1 MKKINV
7 VFITLI
13 LSIGIIETGI
23 FTSSNPQAT
32 DQDYNDAKGS
42 LQNLYCINP
51 SRDYEIGEILWQ
63 YTITG
68 GWDNSPKAI
77 APISD
82 INSDGV
88 DDVIVC
94 SEEEHV
100 RCFDGSAIGTGNVLW
115 EHNAEADVYC
125 QNGLSI
131 MEDIDNDGCPEVI
144 IGTSGGTYN
153 GRMIRTLSGGNG
165 SAIWTHDTHEYG
177 DGGWVYQ
184 VNCMYDY
191 NDDGIKDVLAATG
204 NDGTNTGPRRVY
216 CLDAL
221 TGGSIWE
228 CFIGGAVFSVMGI
241 EDFTGDGYP
250 DAVAGTTNG
259 AQTTGYA
266 YGINGASGAIEW
278 VYIPPGPSVW
288 ALEQIDDIT
297 NDGIKDVIIG
307 DYYGNIYGLDS
318 TDGSVIYSNSVGSS
332 ALIIVRF
339 EKINDVNGDGHPD
352 IVPAHLGSG
361 SVGVKVIDG
370 QTGQFIWEHPVY
382 DKPSVV
388 DRIEDI
394 SGDGINDILVGT
406 LFTNNYCYFLNGT
419 NGNELEVIYYGEAV
433 DAISAIPDV
442 TNDGSMEMV
451 AGGRDG
457 LVTCFSGGLNASLNT
472 PPTAPILTG
481 PIQGA
486 PGVLY
491 NYTVVATDADTDDL
505 YYYIEWGDGTPGVWL
520 GPFTQGVPCNVSHTW
535 LNPGTYTVKA
545 KAKDNYGAE
554 SSWSESLLMN
564 ITTFFTAPLYGEWN
578 LITVPRD
585 TEWTAETLGKN
596 ISGCSVVSMFEGSTQ
611 IFVSH
616 VVGSPH
622 DDFPILDGV
631 GYFIYL
637 GHDSYLNMTNLPI
650 TTVNVPI
657 YTGWDLVGWYHDS
670 ATTAESLG
678 SHIIDCSIVSM
689 FNGSTQT
696 FLSHV
701 VGSPHDNFPVTQ
713 GMGLFI
719 YATSDSTW
727 TGEG

>member
-13 LSIGIIETGI
+13 LSIGIIETGM

-32 DQDYNDAKGS
+32 DQGDSDDKGS
-42 LQNLYCINP
+42 LQGLYGTDT
-51 SRDYEIGEILWQ
+51 SRDYEIGETLWQ

-68 GWDNSPKAI
+68 GYDNSPQAI
-77 APISD
+77 VPISD
-82 INSDGV
+82 INSDGIG
-88 DDVIVC
+88 DVIVC

-100 RCFDGSAIGTGNVLW
+100 RCFDGSVIGTGVVLW
-115 EHNAEADVYC
+115 EHDAEADVFC

-131 MEDIDNDGCPEVI
+131 MEDVDNDGCQEII

-153 GRMIRTLSGGNG
+153 GRMIRAISGGNG
-165 SAIWTHDTHEYG
+165 STVWTHDTHEYG
-177 DGGWVYQ
+177 GGGWVYQ

-228 CFIGGAVFSVMGI
+228 CFIGGAVFSVIGT

-266 YGINGASGAIEW
+266 YGINGANGNIEW

-318 TDGSVIYSNSVGSS
+318 TTGNVIYSNAVGSS
-332 ALIIVRF
+332 ALIIERF

-370 QTGQFIWEHPVY
+370 QTGQFIWEHSVY
-382 DKPSVV
+382 DKPAVV

-419 NGNELEVIYYGEAV
+419 NGDELEVIYYGEAV

-472 PPTAPILTG
+472 PPTAPVLTG

-491 NYTVVATDADTDDL
+491 N
-505 YYYIEWGDGTPGVWL
+505 
-520 GPFTQGVPCNVSHTW
+520 
-535 LNPGTYTVKA
+535 
-545 KAKDNYGAE
+545 
-554 SSWSESLLMN
+554 
-564 ITTFFTAPLYGEWN
+564 
-578 LITVPRD
+578 
-585 TEWTAETLGKN
+585 
-596 ISGCSVVSMFEGSTQ
+596 
-611 IFVSH
+611 
-616 VVGSPH
+616 
-622 DDFPILDGV
+622 
-631 GYFIYL
+631 
-637 GHDSYLNMTNLPI
+637 
-650 TTVNVPI
+650 
-657 YTGWDLVGWYHDS
+657 
-670 ATTAESLG
+670 
-678 SHIIDCSIVSM
+678 
-689 FNGSTQT
+689 
-696 FLSHV
+696 
-701 VGSPHDNFPVTQ
+701 
-713 GMGLFI
+713 
-719 YATSDSTW
+719 
-727 TGEG
+727 